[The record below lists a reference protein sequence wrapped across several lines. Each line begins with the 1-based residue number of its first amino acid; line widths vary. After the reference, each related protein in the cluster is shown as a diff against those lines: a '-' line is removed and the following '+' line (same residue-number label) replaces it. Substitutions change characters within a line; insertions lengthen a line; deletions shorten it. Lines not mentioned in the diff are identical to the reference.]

1 MKNQWPVLS
10 YESGKSTYETL
21 QLWTQIVGKIK
32 LATLPWVNHS
42 WNITLHITPTGL
54 STQTIPYQDQHFQ
67 IDFDFIVH
75 QLKIT
80 STKAGSKQ
88 FELKNLSVA
97 DFYKQIFLLLNEF
110 EINLTINTSP
120 SEIFGKVTPFELDTE
135 HAGYD
140 ADQASAFHQALL
152 NIQDVFMLFRTRFT
166 GKASPIHF
174 FWGGFDLALA
184 FFSGRKAPKHPGKVP
199 GMPDWVLQD
208 AYSSEVSDSGFWT
221 GSETLPEAAFYCY
234 LYPEP
239 EGYKNADVSPPEAY
253 YNQTMGEFILPYAS
267 VQQSDDPQ
275 AKLLE
280 FLESTYTIGAGL
292 ADWNKDLWAQEVKI

>member
-1 MKNQWPVLS
+1 MKNQWPALS

-42 WNITLHITPTGL
+42 WNVTLHITPTGL

-280 FLESTYTIGAGL
+280 FLESTYAIGAGL
-292 ADWNKDLWAQEVKI
+292 ADWNQDLWAQEVKI